1 MGDCNNRQDMGT
13 VDENTVGVTLYG
25 LGTDPDGDMLTF
37 SWTQVHDTSGA
48 PLQPGDIM
56 VTLSDNTSTTPTF
69 TAPDLAMQDHVDL
82 VFQLTANDGLLN
94 SGPSYVT
101 IRVNNTNDPP
111 VAVASATPASA
122 FEGDAVTLDGS
133 GSSDPN
139 MDFLTYTWEQT
150 PGVPGYTDAIRFQ
163 CDFHRAGS

>member
-1 MGDCNNRQDMGT
+1 
-13 VDENTVGVTLYG
+13 
-25 LGTDPDGDMLTF
+25 
-37 SWTQVHDTSGA
+37 
-48 PLQPGDIM
+48 M

-101 IRVNNTNDPP
+101 IRVDRLTIAP
-111 VAVASATPASA
+111 VASATPASA

-150 PGVPGYTDAIRFQ
+150 TGVPVTLTPLGSNATFTAPAVSAAQ
-163 CDFHRAGS
+163 GSVHAGLSIDG